1 MTQPTNKNEFGTLTE
16 REAMLNADYEGYD
29 LMDYYTA
36 EVIREATP
44 EETQESL
51 AAGEEG
57 VIVVEIDGMSRRCYV
72 MEP

>member
-1 MTQPTNKNEFGTLTE
+1 MNN
-16 REAMLNADYEGYD
+16 

-57 VIVVEIDGMSRRCYV
+57 VIVVKIDGTDRKCYV
-72 MEP
+72 Q